1 MAGIARKILVVDDE
15 DAIVSLVRKYL
26 QAEGFAV
33 EGARDG
39 REALTKIAGEEPDLV
54 LLDVMLPGIDG
65 LDVLREIRISHPS
78 LPVIMLTARAEEADK
93 LVGLGLG
100 ADDYVTKPFS
110 LRELNARI
118 KAVLRRCGRESGPK
132 EKPVRVGDVFLDPEA
147 MVAQVR
153 GEKVEFTKAEF
164 KILYAL
170 LSRPGR
176 VFSREELLE
185 EALGEAYRGYART
198 IDTHIWSIRRKV
210 EKDPANPEYVLT
222 VYGVGYKGRGP
233 SKP

>member
-15 DAIVSLVRKYL
+15 DAIVSLVKKYL

-39 REALTKIAGEEPDLV
+39 REALTKIADEEPDLV

-93 LVGLGLG
+93 LLGLGLG

-110 LRELNARI
+110 LRELSARI

-132 EKPVRVGDVFLDPEA
+132 GKPIRVGDVFLDPEA
-147 MVAQVR
+147 MAVQVR
-153 GEKVEFTKAEF
+153 GEKVEFTRAEF

-170 LSRPGR
+170 LSHPGR

-185 EALGEAYRGYART
+185 ETLGEAYRGYART

-222 VYGVGYKGRGP
+222 VYGVGYKGRDP